1 MLAEKIARLT
11 PGQKECLRLFH
22 ARHEIKDIARLL
34 GRSEVTINQRLA
46 IARRHLGVNRSA
58 EAARLLV
65 EFENDGH
72 IRPIYEPSSVAETP
86 RAVAVLP
93 QDGGQHRNF
102 PMPFPTRGRTD
113 NDLSLIGKI
122 NYALLLA
129 ALIALIFG
137 GSAAALS
144 GFSELF

>member
-1 MLAEKIARLT
+1 MLAEKIAHLT

-46 IARRHLGVNRSA
+46 AARRHLGVNRSS

-65 EFENDGH
+65 AYEGETD
-72 IRPIYEPSSVAETP
+72 IPPIYESSPVGGTP
-86 RAVAVLP
+86 GTVAVQP
-93 QDGGQHRNF
+93 QDGARHWNI
-102 PMPFPTRGRTD
+102 PMPFPTPGRTE

-129 ALIALIFG
+129 ALVALVFG
-137 GSAAALS
+137 GTAAALS
-144 GFSELF
+144 GLSDLF